1 MALDLENDEV
11 FSAAIEGLPKV
22 VELIATVPEDKR
34 WLALTAAEQSYLQ
47 TAQTLGY
54 EGADAQQWASV
65 VMSQLRDR
73 AVLDPKL
80 AALDFT
86 HYSVAADRRPGSSSK

>member
-47 TAQTLGY
+47 TAETLGY

-65 VMSQLRDR
+65 VMSELRD
-73 AVLDPKL
+73 L
-80 AALDFT
+80 AAYSLTGFT
-86 HYSVAADRRPGSSSK
+86 HYSVVAERRPGSSSK